1 MLQAGLDVIEG
12 PPDPPVFNSQ
22 LLGGPY
28 SVLSA
33 LVLMTSDVF
42 STSYF
47 YEGCDFHSLML

>member
-1 MLQAGLDVIEG
+1 MLQAGLDVMEG